1 MYHDNQ
7 NLSNMVVYAY
17 ARVSSS
23 DQNEARQIAA
33 FEQLGIPKERIYL
46 DKMSGKNF
54 DRPAYRKLLRKLKK
68 GNILYLKSL
77 DRLDRKSVV

>member
-1 MYHDNQ
+1 MNEMYYNNQ
-7 NLSNMVVYAY
+7 QPFNNVYAY

-33 FEQLGIPKERIYL
+33 FEQLGIPKEHIYL

-54 DRPAYRKLLRKLKK
+54 DRPEAFKKIKK
-68 GNILYLKSL
+68 GKHFISKISGQV
-77 DRLDRKSVV
+77 RKKL